1 MKLAQCAKSAG
12 AARMVMQKRALNASR
27 TELRWFRLSRCGI
40 RGGVFLL
47 ASQLVRGSIAGSV
60 IVFSVA
66 KRDTGM

>member
-1 MKLAQCAKSAG
+1 
-12 AARMVMQKRALNASR
+12 MQKRALDAPR
-27 TELRWFRLSRCGI
+27 IELRWFRLSRCGT